1 MKRSDEIQAL
11 ANRWGA
17 RAASILFPDQPGMR
31 TDMGSTAALLR
42 EYAAEIRARERRQQ
56 AGMSL
61 SNWQRSCI
69 RTLRPVDPRFT
80 HRGRAVIQARRVLGA
95 AASRHR
101 QR

>member
-42 EYAAEIRARERRQQ
+42 EYAAEIRAREEAATSRDV
-56 AGMSL
+56 AL
-61 SNWQRSCI
+61 E
-69 RTLRPVDPRFT
+69 LAKKLYPD
-80 HRGRAVIQARRVLGA
+80 
-95 AASRHR
+95 AASG
-101 QR
+101 